1 MVNVSATCRQYM
13 SASDHVATLENRGGC
28 LKTCLIKPH
37 L

>member
-13 SASDHVATLENRGGC
+13 SASDHVATLEKHGGC
-28 LKTCLIKPH
+28 LKTCLNKPP